1 MLKEQPK
8 EVITYHLR
16 PLNKSIIVNDRLIK
30 YVGISSHCD
39 KHFKHGITRE
49 GIIEMVELLNTRY
62 FPFSGKQGKQKN
74 YFKDYPEKDDK
85 RYKLVWW
92 WWKEV
97 DTYLWVRT
105 CHPDD

>member
-1 MLKEQPK
+1 MPDKEK
-8 EVITYHLR
+8 EIITYYLR
-16 PLNKSIIVNDRLIK
+16 PLDKPIIVNDRLIK
-30 YVGISSHCD
+30 YIGISSHCD

-49 GIIEMVELLNTRY
+49 LIIEMVERLNTRY
-62 FPFSGKQGKQKN
+62 FPFSGKQPKKKN
-74 YFKDYPEKDDK
+74 YFKDYPEKDGK

-92 WWKEV
+92 WWKEL

>member
-1 MLKEQPK
+1 VLSKEK
-8 EVITYHLR
+8 EVITYYLR
-16 PLNKSIIVNDRLIK
+16 PLNNPIIVNDRIIK

-49 GIIEMVELLNTRY
+49 GIIEMVESLNTLY
-62 FPFSGKQGKQKN
+62 FPFSGKQPKKKN

-92 WWKEV
+92 WWKEP
-97 DTYLWVRT
+97 DAYLWVRT